1 MAVQKEFDSNKTRYY
16 CRGVNNTGITNLY
29 YNHSPIDSGV
39 NANVIS
45 STNTF
50 NFSINVSS
58 ILFDY
63 LTITDMVLE
72 FITGSYPTDPVLTL
86 CSETSLTSSQNEELV
101 KFNKNGNVYS
111 VNLAPYCNFGITNY
125 FSIHSNTNITLFN
138 QYNTDDYKPI
148 LKIFGIWQNST
159 NTTTVGNDCFKVYVP
174 SGLLLHQQNLVSV
187 DDYTPLE
194 LNLFYD
200 MKYYNTNN
208 IHGYSNGF
216 PYGFRTSFHQY
227 VYQDDEYYVYLD
239 SNCLRHIFGA
249 TRDND
254 IYYDIYGTGLVLYIL
269 NNGYKIEDGYNNEM
283 LFNSYGELVT
293 VSNSGHTINITLNN
307 HKITKISN
315 DTGKEININYSTSY
329 INFVFNNVVKAKIN
343 KSSNVLNTLEQ
354 GSNISHYYYN
364 GNKLTSFTSPNDLY
378 YQIVSDNTR
387 RVSQLI
393 VKDTNVSTNISKYDF
408 SYKHKNTIVKD
419 IFNVST
425 IYEFD
430 ENGKFVTEF
439 ERISDK
445 SKDVKTIRKAGLN
458 SYQSDLK
465 EDELHNTY
473 KYNNNEIITLNGSS
487 TTYNRILTSSNTLSL
502 VPGKQYVLQYAY
514 ICENVSLINE
524 NNFPYITVDNNV
536 DYLYQELN
544 ISHDT
549 LFVNTIYIKAN
560 NNPITVTLHSTI
572 KNGTI
577 YVGSVRLY
585 EVNLYSGAYID
596 KNTGLDS
603 VIINGNTY
611 YLLAGSI
618 TAKYN
623 NTIETFN
630 MTMNDLY
637 QNQLNMKKGLN
648 YFWYNDLK
656 NIIVNVNSLALIINN
671 TEYNIT
677 SLKIGVLVND
687 NKTNVIS
694 FSYRDYNMTNNLY
707 KEYNI
712 RKGSSTLV
720 STTTYN
726 TYVNPINKYDEY
738 GVSRDYFYNSNQCL
752 TQDKISKNGTIIT
765 QDYTYDTTTNKT
777 LEKEISHIGSNNCET
792 IYQYDSSG
800 RVTKITNPLSQDINY
815 TYDNNDN
822 VLSIDSS
829 VDNVLNKNEIEY
841 NYELISKLKHNSF
854 NYNFE
859 YDTFNLVNKIKQNTN
874 TLIEYTNDIQNRI
887 TIIKYATNYYIK
899 QEYDKYGRIL
909 YVSDSTNGSSY
920 TLRLTYVYSDNVNQS
935 SVDTADTNNS
945 GSKLRRILI
954 GYNNRVFSYDNL
966 NRVTGISNT
975 SNYYSNTENTYD
987 NCNRIYTINDYKNT
1001 LSLLQTIQYKSNVD
1015 NRINKISNAI
1025 QYQYNNTTKNYYYY
1039 KTYSYNG
1046 TLNRI
1051 DNDILN
1057 LSNYVLKSE
1066 YQYVSNCNLISS
1078 VTYKTGY
1085 QTNPTTNFGTIS
1097 YSYDE
1102 LGNITNIS
1110 DTTTNFSNTI
1120 NFEYDGLGRLTRENN
1135 LKLNKSI
1142 EYIYDSGGNITEKK
1156 IGNYTTGP
1164 LSPTTTIN
1172 YGYNTTIKDR
1182 LISYNGVSI
1191 SYDSM
1196 GNPVSFLGR
1205 THTWTKGRLLNSVT
1219 TSDGTLYFSY
1229 DNEGRRALKY
1239 YSSTNNY
1246 HTYIYDNNGNII
1258 SESITNDSTT
1268 NTLNYVYMNGELIG
1282 FTYKGNAYRYQ
1293 KNIMGDIIGILDSS
1307 SSLIAKYVYDAWGN
1321 VTVYDSTGSINTSN
1335 TFTGNVNPFRF
1346 RSYYYDRETGYYYL
1360 KTRYYVPEVCRF
1372 INLDQIEY
1380 LDPKEINGLNLYAYC
1395 LNNPVMG
1402 YDPEGT
1408 FGFIGSLVV
1417 SIIIGSVIG
1426 GATAYMKAR
1435 ESGES
1440 GVDLFAST
1448 VGGALF
1454 GAAIGA
1460 TVVLGGA
1467 AGLAATGASVTGFGL
1482 STGAAFGISVGIT
1495 STASMAKYSLECV
1508 DSKNKWNLG
1517 GFVLSGLEGGL
1528 QGAATFGLAFVGG
1541 RAGLFNKFGNF
1552 STPDV
1557 FFTKYGGMN
1566 ALRSVVWGSKLLIGE
1581 SLSRTVFVSGLSML
1595 ARRMIDLMIPDVFG
1609 KD

>member
-1 MAVQKEFDSNKTRYY
+1 MSIMSDYELNYKRIY
-16 CRGVNNTGITNLY
+16 CIGINSSGLTNMYHNYASIPSSEDISQVGVHGSLNGVLSFSVNL
-29 YNHSPIDSGV
+29 
-39 NANVIS
+39 S
-45 STNTF
+45 SL
-50 NFSINVSS
+50 IN
-58 ILFDY
+58 Y
-63 LTITDMVLE
+63 LTITKVELVLKY
-72 FITGSYPTDPVLTL
+72 STL
-86 CSETSLTSSQNEELV
+86 FQNDTVKLYAETSLTS
-101 KFNKNGNVYS
+101 
-111 VNLAPYCNFGITNY
+111 
-125 FSIHSNTNITLFN
+125 NTNIQLDKFVRTEECLTADLTKYLDLSSTTYLSIRSDHQFMIYN
-138 QYNTDDYKPI
+138 QNYYNDNYKPL
-148 LKIFGIWQNST
+148 LKIYGIEQNS
-159 NTTTVGNDCFKVYVP
+159 NLKNDKIIGIDGFNVDIRTGILLHNRNLVNISDYVP
-174 SGLLLHQQNLVSV
+174 IN
-187 DDYTPLE
+187 

-200 MKYYNTNN
+200 ITNRN
-208 IHGYSNGF
+208 SNVFNGYSNGF
-216 PYGFRTSFHQY
+216 PCGFRTNFHQY
-227 VYQDDEYYVYLD
+227 VYQEDEYYIYLD
-239 SNCLRHIFGA
+239 NNGLKHVFGA
-249 TRDND
+249 TADDD
-254 IYYDIYGTGLVLYIL
+254 IYYEIYGTGLVLYI
-269 NNGYKIEDGYNNEM
+269 M
-283 LFNSYGELVT
+283 
-293 VSNSGHTINITLNN
+293 NSGYQIKDGTDSILTFDSVGRLISISRFNKEITIVYTNN
-307 HKITKISN
+307 KISTISTN
-315 DTGKEININYSTSY
+315 NQKSINFVYNTSY
-329 INFVFNNVVKAKIN
+329 ISVVFNNTERARIN
-343 KSSNVLNTLEQ
+343 LSSN
-354 GSNISHYYYN
+354 NILTSLLVGTNIYYYYYN
-364 GNKLTSFTSPNDLY
+364 NG
-378 YQIVSDNTR
+378 
-387 RVSQLI
+387 LI
-393 VKDTNVSTNISKYDF
+393 T
-408 SYKHKNTIVKD
+408 SYKDANNNYYVILYDNLKRVYDIKKTTLTEINNVVEKYHFIYNLLSTKVEDKNNVTIV
-419 IFNVST
+419 
-425 IYEFD
+425 YQFD
-430 ENGKFVTEF
+430 EE
-439 ERISDK
+439 
-445 SKDVKTIRKAGLN
+445 VKCGCQYELIENKEKNEAIIKNDGLN
-458 SYQSDLK
+458 SFYASLNN
-465 EDELHNTY
+465 LYYLNY
-473 KYNNNEIITLNGSS
+473 KYNNQIESQFDTSGTYPFS
-487 TTYNRILTSSNTLSL
+487 TTDSTFSVTAGKSYILTFEYKTEDL
-502 VPGKQYVLQYAY
+502 
-514 ICENVSLINE
+514 
-524 NNFPYITVDNNV
+524 
-536 DYLYQELN
+536 YLYYQNAISKMKVTNGTEIEEVVFNKYIQEYRKEVICFKAN
-544 ISHDT
+544 TNSISIN
-549 LFVNTIYIKAN
+549 LFRSTDSGIIYIKN
-560 NNPITVTLHSTI
+560 V
-572 KNGTI
+572 K
-577 YVGSVRLY
+577 LY
-585 EVNLYSGAYID
+585 ESNISSNSYID

-1196 GNPVSFLGR
+1196 GNPTSFLGR
-1205 THTWTKGRLLNSVT
+1205 THTWIKGRLLNSVS
-1219 TSDGTLYFSY
+1219 TSGGTLTFEY
-1229 DNEGRRALKY
+1229 DNEGRRTLKY
-1239 YSSTNNY
+1239 YSNTNNY

-1258 SESITNDSTT
+1258 SESITNDTTT
-1268 NTLNYVYMNGELIG
+1268 NTLNYIYLNGELIG

-1346 RSYYYDRETGYYYL
+1346 RSNYYDRETGYYYL

-1380 LDPKEINGLNLYAYC
+1380 LDPQEINGLNLYAYC
-1395 LNNPVMG
+1395 LNNPVMYSDG
-1402 YDPEGT
+1402 EGT
-1408 FGFIGSLVV
+1408 FAISSFLIGLAISSLAGWTLSQILGSQIAGGIGSCINGAGAVYTGIGLLSFGPVGWILGGAL
-1417 SIIIGSVIG
+1417 IIIGAGTIAFGVNDIVAGVSGTNYIQSWTG
-1426 GATAYMKAR
+1426 MSDSAYFWINL
-1435 ESGES
+1435 S
-1440 GVDLFAST
+1440 LNIAST
-1448 VGGALF
+1448 VGT
-1454 GAAIGA
+1454 I
-1460 TVVLGGA
+1460 
-1467 AGLAATGASVTGFGL
+1467 AGN
-1482 STGAAFGISVGIT
+1482 IY
-1495 STASMAKYSLECV
+1495 MKYNPRYPGNNP
-1508 DSKNKWNLG
+1508 NK
-1517 GFVLSGLEGGL
+1517 
-1528 QGAATFGLAFVGG
+1528 
-1541 RAGLFNKFGNF
+1541 
-1552 STPDV
+1552 
-1557 FFTKYGGMN
+1557 
-1566 ALRSVVWGSKLLIGE
+1566 
-1581 SLSRTVFVSGLSML
+1581 
-1595 ARRMIDLMIPDVFG
+1595 IPDGFNDRKNLNANYYNPKTRQSLHPDLNHPEPEG
-1609 KD
+1609 PHWDWKDSNGEWWRLHRFWRVKK